1 MIEVLIHFW
10 QASMEAILIFLAGF
24 FMLGFWT
31 LAFLMGLTLIMM
43 PVGII
48 WEKLWTI
55 WERVVQK
62 QR

>member
-10 QASMEAILIFLAGF
+10 LASMEAMLIFVAGF

-31 LAFLMGLTLIMM
+31 LAFLMFLTLIMM